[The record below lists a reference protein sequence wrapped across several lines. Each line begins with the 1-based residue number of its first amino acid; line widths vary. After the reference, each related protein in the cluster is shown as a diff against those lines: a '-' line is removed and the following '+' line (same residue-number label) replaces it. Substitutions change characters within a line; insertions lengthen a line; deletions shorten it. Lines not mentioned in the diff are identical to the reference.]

1 MKQVKRVLSE
11 TRSLLY
17 HKWNKEFTEESLEE
31 YHNKILSRFQNPYIS
46 DDIAR
51 VGRTPIRKL
60 GYNERSIS
68 PIRELKERNLDYSAL
83 METVGRIYH
92 FDEPKDKESV
102 NLMQMLKDEDL
113 KDVIVETT
121 GLKNDP
127 ELVEEI
133 VESYKAADKDSKK

>member
-1 MKQVKRVLSE
+1 
-11 TRSLLY
+11 
-17 HKWNKEFTEESLEE
+17 
-31 YHNKILSRFQNPYIS
+31 
-46 DDIAR
+46 
-51 VGRTPIRKL
+51 
-60 GYNERSIS
+60 
-68 PIRELKERNLDYSAL
+68 

-92 FDEPKDKESV
+92 FDEPKYKESV
-102 NLMQMLKDEDL
+102 KLMQMLKDEAL

>member
-1 MKQVKRVLSE
+1 M
-11 TRSLLY
+11 
-17 HKWNKEFTEESLEE
+17 
-31 YHNKILSRFQNPYIS
+31 
-46 DDIAR
+46 
-51 VGRTPIRKL
+51 
-60 GYNERSIS
+60 
-68 PIRELKERNLDYSAL
+68 KERGLDYSAL

-102 NLMQMLKDEDL
+102 KLMQMLKDEAL

>member
-1 MKQVKRVLSE
+1 
-11 TRSLLY
+11 
-17 HKWNKEFTEESLEE
+17 
-31 YHNKILSRFQNPYIS
+31 
-46 DDIAR
+46 
-51 VGRTPIRKL
+51 
-60 GYNERSIS
+60 
-68 PIRELKERNLDYSAL
+68 

-102 NLMQMLKDEDL
+102 KLMQMLKDEAL